1 MRRKHPILNVG
12 GPLRDA
18 ECFSALW
25 LVRMDVNVSVEKVL
39 VPIMRQLIRVT

>member
-1 MRRKHPILNVG
+1 MHRKHSIQNVG

-25 LVRMDVNVSVEKVL
+25 LVRLDVNVSVEKVL
-39 VPIMRQLIRVT
+39 VPIMRQLTGVT